1 MRYGYPVFLDL
12 QDQPCIVF
20 GGNVMAEEKARGL
33 IEAGARL
40 TVVSAE
46 LDPGFGPLI
55 ASGHCQ
61 WIARDYQTGDLRGCF
76 LAVSAGDRQN
86 NAAIWAEGQREN
98 VIVNCLDDPPHCRY
112 IYPSIHRQG
121 ELVVALSTT
130 GKCPALAVRLRQR
143 LAEQLGPEYAT
154 FLEVVSQF
162 RDRLAAL
169 VPDFATRK
177 AIWYQLVDSSAID
190 LIRRGNRPQA
200 EAELETIIR
209 QATPKKSSS

>member
-12 QDQPCIVF
+12 EGQPCVVF
-20 GGNVMAEEKARGL
+20 GGNGMAEEKARGL
-33 IEAGARL
+33 VEAGARL

-55 ASGHCQ
+55 ASAHCQ
-61 WIARDYQTGDLRGCF
+61 WIARDYQPGDLRGCF
-76 LAVSAGDRQN
+76 LAVSAGDRHY

-121 ELVVALSTT
+121 DLVVALSTT
-130 GKCPALAVRLRQR
+130 GRCPALAVRLRQR
-143 LAEQLGPEYAT
+143 LADQLGAEYST
-154 FLEVVSQF
+154 FLEIVSKF
-162 RDRLAAL
+162 RDRLTAM

-177 AIWYQLVDSSAID
+177 AIWYQLVDSSAIE
-190 LIRRGNRPQA
+190 LLRHGKRPQA
-200 EAELETIIR
+200 EAALESILQ
-209 QATPKKSSS
+209 QAAQKSSS

>member
-12 QDQPCIVF
+12 EDQPCVVF
-20 GGNVMAEEKARGL
+20 GGNGMAEEKARGL
-33 IEAGARL
+33 VEAGARL

-55 ASGHCQ
+55 ASAHCQ
-61 WIARDYQTGDLRGCF
+61 WIARDYQPGDLRGCF
-76 LAVSAGDRQN
+76 LAVSAGDRQY

-121 ELVVALSTT
+121 DLVVALSTT
-130 GKCPALAVRLRQR
+130 GRCPALAVRLRQR
-143 LAEQLGPEYAT
+143 LAEQLGTEYST
-154 FLEVVSQF
+154 FLEIVSKF
-162 RDRLAAL
+162 RDRLAAM

-177 AIWYQLVDSSAID
+177 AIWYQLVDSSAIE
-190 LIRRGNRPQA
+190 LLRHGKRPQA
-200 EAELETIIR
+200 EAALESILQ
-209 QATPKKSSS
+209 QAAQKSS